1 MSFRHALV
9 LGIAAQLACTGAAA
23 GVAFTPGTKPA
34 EAPVA
39 FPDTGHE
46 SPPGDRGQLT
56 KATTK
61 PAPTVGVSLVVNG
74 KPFDA
79 GSLPPPPIPVV
90 VAP

>member
-1 MSFRHALV
+1 MSLRHALV

-23 GVAFTPGTKPA
+23 GVSFTPGTKPA
-34 EAPVA
+34 GAPAA
-39 FPDTGHE
+39 FPDTGHQ
-46 SPPGDRGQLT
+46 SPPGEREPLS

-61 PAPTVGVSLVVNG
+61 PAPTVGVSFVVNG

-90 VAP
+90 VPP